1 MKQAVKRLT
10 LTGEWQAF
18 TFERKARR
26 YFVKNFTEN
35 EIYVSF
41 EANDVEEESF
51 KIQKNHGEEVA
62 ISYGGVNARQ
72 FAVNTLYV
80 KGTGEVEVE
89 QLDYYGG

>member
-10 LTGEWQAF
+10 LTGEWTEYKFAK
-18 TFERKARR
+18 KALR
-26 YFVKNFTEN
+26 YFVKNFTDGDILATFENDEVEN
-35 EIYVSF
+35 EAY
-41 EANDVEEESF
+41 
-51 KIQKNHGEEVA
+51 KIKKGVGEEVA

-72 FAVNTLYV
+72 FAVDTIYI